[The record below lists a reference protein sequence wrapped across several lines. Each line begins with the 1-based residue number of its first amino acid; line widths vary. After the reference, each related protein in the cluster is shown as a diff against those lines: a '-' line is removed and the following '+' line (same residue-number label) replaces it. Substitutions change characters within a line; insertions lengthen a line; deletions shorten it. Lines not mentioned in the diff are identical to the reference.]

1 MIRGRKE
8 YMISYDGLYELIPN
22 DRFITKTELIQL
34 TGLSDRVL
42 RDMVSHIK
50 MNKTIISNCDKKGYK
65 RGKGTEL
72 LKTIDDAEYELDIV
86 KKSIK
91 EINSRKKVYNKQL
104 RQYITYMKVLE
115 KKLEELKNE

>member
-1 MIRGRKE
+1 
-8 YMISYDGLYELIPN
+8 MISYDDLYELIPN
-22 DRFITKTELIQL
+22 DRFIPKAELIQL
-34 TGLSDRVL
+34 TGLSDRTL

-50 MNKTIISNCDKKGYK
+50 MSKTIISNCDKRGYK

-72 LKTIDDAEYELDIV
+72 LKTIDDIEYELGIV

-104 RQYITYMKVLE
+104 RQYIAYMKVLE
-115 KKLEELKNE
+115 KRLEELKNG

>member
-1 MIRGRKE
+1 
-8 YMISYDGLYELIPN
+8 MISYDDLYELIPN
-22 DRFITKTELIQL
+22 DRFITKDELIQL
-34 TGLSDRVL
+34 TGLSDRTL

-50 MNKTIISNCDKKGYK
+50 MSKTIISNCDKRGYK

-72 LKTIDDAEYELDIV
+72 LKTIDDIEYELGIV

-104 RQYITYMKVLE
+104 IQYIAYMKVLE
-115 KKLEELKNE
+115 KRLEELKNG

>member
-1 MIRGRKE
+1 
-8 YMISYDGLYELIPN
+8 MISYDDLYELIPN
-22 DRFITKTELIQL
+22 DRFITKDELIQL
-34 TGLSDRVL
+34 TGLSDRTL

-50 MNKTIISNCDKKGYK
+50 MSKTIISNCDK

-72 LKTIDDAEYELDIV
+72 LKTIDDIEYELGIV

-104 RQYITYMKVLE
+104 RQYIAYMKVLE
-115 KKLEELKNE
+115 KRLEELKNG